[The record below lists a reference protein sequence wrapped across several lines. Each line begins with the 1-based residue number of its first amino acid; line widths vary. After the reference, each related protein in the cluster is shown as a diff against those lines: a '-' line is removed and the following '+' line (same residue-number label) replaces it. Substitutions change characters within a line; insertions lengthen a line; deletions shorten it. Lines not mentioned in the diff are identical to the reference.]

1 MRPQTSTTY
10 DVDNRYHG
18 VEQAVDDKAGAKFL
32 QKYIERKRK
41 SDINRVGNTKEQ
53 QGRFVLGGMGGTV
66 SVDQMPTHITNT
78 DAKFSFR
85 NTFRVKPS

>member
-10 DVDNRYHG
+10 NVDNRYRG
-18 VEQAVDDKAGAKFL
+18 VEQAVDNKAGAKFL

-41 SDINRVGNTKEQ
+41 SDINRIGNTKEQ

-66 SVDQMPTHITNT
+66 SVAQMPTQITNT
-78 DAKFSFR
+78 DAKVSFK
-85 NTFRVKPS
+85 NTFRVTPS